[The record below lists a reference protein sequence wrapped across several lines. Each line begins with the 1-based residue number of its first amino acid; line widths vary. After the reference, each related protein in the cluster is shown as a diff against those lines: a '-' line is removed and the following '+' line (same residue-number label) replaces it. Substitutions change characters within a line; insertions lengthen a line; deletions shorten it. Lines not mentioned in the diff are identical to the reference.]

1 MLQKVG
7 KDFDK
12 NETEK
17 LINLVIESINKA
29 SKNL

>member
-7 KDFDK
+7 KDFD
-12 NETEK
+12 ETETKK